1 MDYLIAFMAACFIA
15 SYAMIVGRIVFR
27 SE

>member
-1 MDYLIAFMAACFIA
+1 MDYLVAFLAACFIA
-15 SYAMIVGRIVFR
+15 SYAMIVGQIVFR